1 MDKIRYI
8 NLVNKIRE
16 VKLSLVPVA
25 IIAILPYSWIADKI
39 ESVENKFH

>member
-8 NLVNKIRE
+8 NLVNRIRE

-25 IIAILPYSWIADKI
+25 IIATMPYSWLGDKI
-39 ESVENKFH
+39 EKIENKFH